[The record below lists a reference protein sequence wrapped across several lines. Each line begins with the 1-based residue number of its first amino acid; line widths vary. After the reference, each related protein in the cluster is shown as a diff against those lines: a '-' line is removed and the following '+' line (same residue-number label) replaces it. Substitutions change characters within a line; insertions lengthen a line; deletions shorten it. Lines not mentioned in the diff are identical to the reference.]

1 MTNSHGQQRQS
12 MLKRESRNTTNIMK
26 RTKWKRYVYVRD
38 VQGNIRAV
46 VGENNAVAEQTG
58 YYPEKMKSLKFF
70 IILLVMLA
78 AATCATAAEMVGSPN
93 DGSFKGVLVDSFDMP
108 FGLFTT
114 GCLIDRYPYDLKQ
127 APMFFRQEKL
137 PDNISQINVVIV
149 GATDKKIYLDHYL
162 QIHIWI
168 KYKNNKKERLYSGPF
183 YLTQAKLFKPSMP
196 NGFKGEILKKRITIY
211 KEFDSHRQESE
222 NIRKLLET
230 AAERTKRPFGT

>member
-1 MTNSHGQQRQS
+1 
-12 MLKRESRNTTNIMK
+12 MK

-46 VGENNAVAEQTG
+46 VGENNAVAEQTD
-58 YYPEKMKSLKFF
+58 YYPGKMKSLKFF

-78 AATCATAAEMVGSPN
+78 ATTCAPAAEMVGSPN

-137 PDNISQINVVIV
+137 PNNISQINVVIV

-168 KYKNNKKERLYSGPF
+168 KYKNNKKDAFTLAHFILLKQNYS
-183 YLTQAKLFKPSMP
+183 
-196 NGFKGEILKKRITIY
+196 
-211 KEFDSHRQESE
+211 SHRCQMDS
-222 NIRKLLET
+222 KV
-230 AAERTKRPFGT
+230 KF

>member
-1 MTNSHGQQRQS
+1 
-12 MLKRESRNTTNIMK
+12 
-26 RTKWKRYVYVRD
+26 
-38 VQGNIRAV
+38 
-46 VGENNAVAEQTG
+46 
-58 YYPEKMKSLKFF
+58 MKSLKFF

-78 AATCATAAEMVGSPN
+78 ATTCATAAEMVGSPN
-93 DGSFKGVLVDSFDMP
+93 DGSFKGVLVDSFELP

-114 GCLIDRYPYDLKQ
+114 GCLVDRYPYDLKQ

-183 YLTQAKLFKPSMP
+183 YLAQAKLFKPSMP
-196 NGFKGEILKKRITIY
+196 NGFKGEILKKELQYIKDLTAIDKKVKTLGNYWKQQLKGQKDRLGLEIY
-211 KEFDSHRQESE
+211 DVHIMYVVY
-222 NIRKLLET
+222 NINHTRNVKL
-230 AAERTKRPFGT
+230 

>member
-26 RTKWKRYVYVRD
+26 RTKWKRHVYVRD

-46 VGENNAVAEQTG
+46 VGENNAVAEQTD

-78 AATCATAAEMVGSPN
+78 ATTCATAAEMVGSPN

-114 GCLIDRYPYDLKQ
+114 GCLIDRYPLPPNTHLDKIQKQ
-127 APMFFRQEKL
+127 
-137 PDNISQINVVIV
+137 
-149 GATDKKIYLDHYL
+149 
-162 QIHIWI
+162 
-168 KYKNNKKERLYSGPF
+168 
-183 YLTQAKLFKPSMP
+183 
-196 NGFKGEILKKRITIY
+196 
-211 KEFDSHRQESE
+211 
-222 NIRKLLET
+222 
-230 AAERTKRPFGT
+230 